1 MKETKAINQ
10 SITEKMEKA
19 NAGMTKF
26 KSDLSLRVDAIVN
39 DQQRRSIEIKEI
51 GKQVEDIRK
60 QLGYVT
66 EGVCVSLAAIA
77 YR

>member
-1 MKETKAINQ
+1 MRETQAVNQ

-39 DQQRRSIEIKEI
+39 EQQRRGLETKELIKQ
-51 GKQVEDIRK
+51 G
-60 QLGYVT
+60 
-66 EGVCVSLAAIA
+66 
-77 YR
+77 

>member
-1 MKETKAINQ
+1 MKETQAINQ

-39 DQQRRSIEIKEI
+39 DQQRRSI
-51 GKQVEDIRK
+51 
-60 QLGYVT
+60 
-66 EGVCVSLAAIA
+66 
-77 YR
+77 

>member
-1 MKETKAINQ
+1 MKETQAINQ

-19 NAGMTKF
+19 NASMTKF

-39 DQQRRSIEIKEI
+39 EQQRRSIEIKEI

-60 QLGYVT
+60 HLGYVT
-66 EGVCVSLAAIA
+66 
-77 YR
+77 